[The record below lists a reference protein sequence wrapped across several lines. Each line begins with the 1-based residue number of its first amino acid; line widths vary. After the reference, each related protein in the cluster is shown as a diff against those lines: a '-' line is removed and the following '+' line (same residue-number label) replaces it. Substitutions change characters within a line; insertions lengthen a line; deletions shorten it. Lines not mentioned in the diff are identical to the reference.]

1 MALGGVLLRLPTPLL
16 LVGSP
21 SIPLYAPAGQP
32 CREKKNPHPRK
43 ISPLDSIRNLSY
55 NYCGMKTCNHCH
67 RELPLAAFPKNQT
80 MEDGLCPRCRECCA
94 ESQWKYNHSEK
105 GKTILRQR
113 TQSEEGRARGRA
125 AQRRYYQSEK
135 GKAAKQQYRQSGKAK
150 AATRRF
156 QQSEKGK
163 AHRKRDKLKLLYGI
177 SVDDYDEML
186 ARQNGCCAIC
196 GSELIGGQQTHID
209 HNHTTGKV
217 RALLCGHCNRMLG
230 QAREDPE
237 ILAKAIEYLQSH

>member
-1 MALGGVLLRLPTPLL
+1 
-16 LVGSP
+16 
-21 SIPLYAPAGQP
+21 
-32 CREKKNPHPRK
+32 
-43 ISPLDSIRNLSY
+43 
-55 NYCGMKTCNHCH
+55 MKTCNHCH

-125 AQRRYYQSEK
+125 AQRRYYHSEK
-135 GKAAKQQYRQSGKAK
+135 GNANVKNS
-150 AATRRF
+150 
-156 QQSEKGK
+156 
-163 AHRKRDKLKLLYGI
+163 HRKTLYGI
-177 SVDDYDEML
+177 SRDDYDEML

-196 GSELIGGQQTHID
+196 GSELIGGQQTHVD
-209 HNHTTGKV
+209 HDHATGKV